1 MLCARSNGSGIRNK
15 GYRIIMFTI
24 KTLTKYLMTIE
35 DQELPVKV
43 CIDDTKLHLKKI
55 SLNNT
60 GYGSWDQ
67 GEIRL
72 IGKPADWKSKK
83 EKEWDQE

>member
-1 MLCARSNGSGIRNK
+1 
-15 GYRIIMFTI
+15 MFTI

-35 DQELPVKV
+35 DQELLVKV
-43 CIDDTKLHLKKI
+43 CIDDTKLQLKKI

-60 GYGSWDQ
+60 GYGNWDQ
-67 GEIRL
+67 CEIRL

-83 EKEWDQE
+83 EKEWEQQ

>member
-1 MLCARSNGSGIRNK
+1 
-15 GYRIIMFTI
+15 
-24 KTLTKYLMTIE
+24 MTIE

-43 CIDDTKLHLKKI
+43 CIDDTKLQLKKI

-60 GYGSWDQ
+60 GYGNWDQ

-72 IGKPADWKSKK
+72 IGKPSDWKSKK
-83 EKEWDQE
+83 EKEWEKTK

>member
-1 MLCARSNGSGIRNK
+1 
-15 GYRIIMFTI
+15 MFTI

-35 DQELPVKV
+35 DQTLPVKV
-43 CIDDTKLHLKKI
+43 CIDDTKLQLKKI

-60 GYGSWDQ
+60 HHEQ

-83 EKEWDQE
+83 EQKWDQE

>member
-1 MLCARSNGSGIRNK
+1 
-15 GYRIIMFTI
+15 MFTI

-35 DQELPVKV
+35 DQDLPVKV
-43 CIDDTKLHLKKI
+43 CVDDTKLNLEKI

-60 GYGSWDQ
+60 GYGGWDQ

-72 IGKPADWKSKK
+72 QATSNKQQATSNKRLTKQHYKII
-83 EKEWDQE
+83 

>member
-1 MLCARSNGSGIRNK
+1 
-15 GYRIIMFTI
+15 MFTI

-35 DQELPVKV
+35 DESLPVKV
-43 CIDDTKLHLKKI
+43 CIDDTKLNLKKI

-60 GYGSWDQ
+60 GYGGWDQ

-72 IGKPADWKSKK
+72 IGKPDDWKSKK
-83 EKEWDQE
+83 EKEWEKE

>member
-1 MLCARSNGSGIRNK
+1 
-15 GYRIIMFTI
+15 MFTI
-24 KTLTKYLMTIE
+24 KTLIKYLMTIE
-35 DQELPVKV
+35 DQTLPVKV
-43 CIDDTKLHLKKI
+43 CIDDTKLQLKKI

-60 GYGSWDQ
+60 YHEQ

-83 EKEWDQE
+83 EKEWDAL

>member
-1 MLCARSNGSGIRNK
+1 
-15 GYRIIMFTI
+15 MFTI

-35 DQELPVKV
+35 DQDLPVKV
-43 CIDDTKLHLKKI
+43 CVDDTKLNLEKI

-60 GYGSWDQ
+60 GYGGWDQ

-72 IGKPADWKSKK
+72 QATSSKPQATSGKRQASSNKRLTKQNYK
-83 EKEWDQE
+83 II

>member
-1 MLCARSNGSGIRNK
+1 
-15 GYRIIMFTI
+15 MFTI

-35 DQELPVKV
+35 DQDLPVKV
-43 CIDDTKLHLKKI
+43 CMDNTKLNLDKI

-60 GYGSWDQ
+60 GYGGWDQ

-72 IGKPADWKSKK
+72 MASSYKRQATSNKQK
-83 EKEWDQE
+83 

>member
-1 MLCARSNGSGIRNK
+1 
-15 GYRIIMFTI
+15 MFTI

-35 DQELPVKV
+35 DQELPVKICV
-43 CIDDTKLHLKKI
+43 DTTKLNLEKI

-60 GYGSWDQ
+60 GYGGWKQ

-72 IGKPADWKSKK
+72 IGKK
-83 EKEWDQE
+83 

>member
-1 MLCARSNGSGIRNK
+1 
-15 GYRIIMFTI
+15 MFTI

-43 CIDDTKLHLKKI
+43 CINDTKLQLKKI

-60 GYGSWDQ
+60 GYCGLEQ

-72 IGKPADWKSKK
+72 IGKEAGWKSKK
-83 EKEWDQE
+83 EKEWEKDEEAASFKLDNGPGIL

>member
-1 MLCARSNGSGIRNK
+1 
-15 GYRIIMFTI
+15 MFTI

-35 DQELPVKV
+35 DQDLPVKI
-43 CIDDTKLHLKKI
+43 CMDNTKLNLDKI

-60 GYGSWDQ
+60 GYGGWDQ

-72 IGKPADWKSKK
+72 MAASSKQNK
-83 EKEWDQE
+83 A

>member
-1 MLCARSNGSGIRNK
+1 
-15 GYRIIMFTI
+15 MFTI
-24 KTLTKYLMTIE
+24 KTLTKYLMTIP
-35 DQELPVKV
+35 DQELPVKI
-43 CIDDTKLHLKKI
+43 CIDDTKFQLKKI

-72 IGKPADWKSKK
+72 IGKPADWKSRK
-83 EKEWDQE
+83 EKEWEKQWKNSH

>member
-1 MLCARSNGSGIRNK
+1 
-15 GYRIIMFTI
+15 MFTI

-43 CIDDTKLHLKKI
+43 CINDTKLQLKKI

-72 IGKPADWKSKK
+72 MGKPD
-83 EKEWDQE
+83 EWSGQVQGVCFDCG

>member
-1 MLCARSNGSGIRNK
+1 
-15 GYRIIMFTI
+15 MFTI
-24 KTLTKYLMTIE
+24 KTLTKYLMTVP
-35 DQELPVKV
+35 DQELPVKI
-43 CIDDTKLHLKKI
+43 CIDDTKLQLKKI

-83 EKEWDQE
+83 EKEWEKEATSSKQQA

>member
-1 MLCARSNGSGIRNK
+1 
-15 GYRIIMFTI
+15 MFTI

-35 DQELPVKV
+35 DQNLPVKV
-43 CIDDTKLHLKKI
+43 CVDDTKLQLKKI

-60 GYGSWDQ
+60 GYGRWDQ

-72 IGKPADWKSKK
+72 IGKEAGWKSKK
-83 EKEWDQE
+83 EKEWEKDEEASSRKLQA

>member
-1 MLCARSNGSGIRNK
+1 
-15 GYRIIMFTI
+15 
-24 KTLTKYLMTIE
+24 MTIE

-43 CIDDTKLHLKKI
+43 CINDTKLQLKKI

-72 IGKPADWKSKK
+72 IGKPDDWKSKK
-83 EKEWDQE
+83 EIKETENELHLKWARNRLKEITKEIDG

>member
-1 MLCARSNGSGIRNK
+1 
-15 GYRIIMFTI
+15 
-24 KTLTKYLMTIE
+24 MTVP
-35 DQELPVKV
+35 DQELPVKI
-43 CIDDTKLHLKKI
+43 CIDDTKLQLKKI

-72 IGKPADWKSKK
+72 IGKEAGWKSKK
-83 EKEWDQE
+83 EKEWEKDEPESCKPQA

>member
-1 MLCARSNGSGIRNK
+1 
-15 GYRIIMFTI
+15 MFTI

-35 DQELPVKV
+35 DQNLPVKV
-43 CIDDTKLHLKKI
+43 CMDNTKLNLDKI

-60 GYGSWDQ
+60 GYGGRDQ

-72 IGKPADWKSKK
+72 MATRSRLEAK
-83 EKEWDQE
+83 

>member
-1 MLCARSNGSGIRNK
+1 
-15 GYRIIMFTI
+15 
-24 KTLTKYLMTIE
+24 MTIE
-35 DQELPVKV
+35 DQTLPVKV
-43 CIDDTKLHLKKI
+43 CIDDTKLQLKKI

-60 GYGSWDQ
+60 HHEQ

-83 EKEWDQE
+83 EQKWDQE

>member
-1 MLCARSNGSGIRNK
+1 
-15 GYRIIMFTI
+15 MFTI

-35 DQELPVKV
+35 DQTLPVKV
-43 CIDDTKLHLKKI
+43 CIDDTKLQLKKI
-55 SLNNT
+55 SQNNT
-60 GYGSWDQ
+60 HHEQ

-83 EKEWDQE
+83 EQKWDQE

>member
-1 MLCARSNGSGIRNK
+1 
-15 GYRIIMFTI
+15 MFTV

-35 DQELPVKV
+35 DQNLPVKI
-43 CIDDTKLHLKKI
+43 CIDDTKLQLKKI

-60 GYGSWDQ
+60 GYGGWDQ

-72 IGKPADWKSKK
+72 IGKEADWKSKK
-83 EKEWDQE
+83 EKEWEKNEEAASFKLQALV

>member
-1 MLCARSNGSGIRNK
+1 
-15 GYRIIMFTI
+15 MFTI
-24 KTLTKYLMTIE
+24 KTLTKYLMRIE
-35 DQELPVKV
+35 DQGLPVKV
-43 CIDDTKLHLKKI
+43 CIDDTKLQLKKI

-60 GYGSWDQ
+60 GYGSLDQ

-83 EKEWDQE
+83 EKKWDQE

>member
-1 MLCARSNGSGIRNK
+1 
-15 GYRIIMFTI
+15 MFTI

-35 DQELPVKV
+35 DQDLPVKV
-43 CIDDTKLHLKKI
+43 CVDDTKLNLEKI

-60 GYGSWDQ
+60 GYGGWDQ

-72 IGKPADWKSKK
+72 QATSSKPQATSNKRLTKQNYK
-83 EKEWDQE
+83 II